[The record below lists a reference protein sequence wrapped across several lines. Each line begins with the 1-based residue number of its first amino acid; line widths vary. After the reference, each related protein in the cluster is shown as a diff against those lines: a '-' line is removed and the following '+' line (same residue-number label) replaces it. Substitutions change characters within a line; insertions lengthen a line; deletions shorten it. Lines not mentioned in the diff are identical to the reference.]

1 MGFNVVYSD
10 KDKIESSI
18 AQGGIPKESLILT
31 RGEGESE
38 ASYYDDQGNLKPITK
53 KSIFGSMVDANLWI
67 SKYDCKGQ
75 LISVYIDGDWVPC
88 VVDENNKI
96 IPFIS
101 EDDTIILDAGGAPIP
116 D

>member
-18 AQGGIPKESLILT
+18 AQGVIPKESLILS
-31 RGEGESE
+31 RGDTQAE
-38 ASYYDDQGNLKPITK
+38 ASYYDDQGNLKPITRK
-53 KSIFGSMVDANLWI
+53 NTFNSMVDANLWI

-75 LISVYIDGDWVPC
+75 LISVNINGDWTPC
-88 VVDENNKI
+88 VVTEENKI

-101 EDDTIILDAGGAPIP
+101 EEDVIVLDAGGAPIP
-116 D
+116 G